1 MKLTFVGLSLL
12 VTLIQLPVSHSLTTQ
27 TQSQQLGTSAAQDL
41 PSQKVQQQ
49 TEAMLTENADQTE
62 GALFGVT
69 VNGKHG
75 FIDKHGNIV
84 IQPKYENAYPFSDG
98 LAAVQ
103 VGNLWG
109 FINRHD
115 KLIIEPQF
123 IQVGL
128 FSHGYA
134 PVKLHHQYLKGWGY
148 IDTQGKLVIKPQF
161 DHVERFH
168 NGIAK
173 VGMETARGILFSMF
187 ADVGTEHEYHYIDTR
202 GRKVPQPPPEHYATG
217 KPGEL
222 IPFRQGDLVGYVD
235 ATGAEVIKP
244 QFIMGSEFSDGLAAV
259 RKDRLLGYIDRTGE
273 FAIPPSFEYGNEF
286 SDGLAGVQL
295 PEGKWGFIDKTG
307 KVVIPGSYNWIYG
320 GFREGVAEVTVEGRV
335 RYINRK
341 GEWVW

>member
-12 VTLIQLPVSHSLTTQ
+12 AGLLQLPVSQSLITQ
-27 TQSQQLGTSAAQDL
+27 PQSQQLDTSAAQVL

-49 TEAMLTENADQTE
+49 TEATVAENADQTE

-69 VNGKHG
+69 VNGKYG
-75 FIDKHGNIV
+75 FMDKHGNLV
-84 IQPKYENAYPFSDG
+84 IQPKYENTFPFSDG

-109 FINRHD
+109 YIDRHD
-115 KLIIEPQF
+115 TMIIEPQF

-134 PVKLHHQYLKGWGY
+134 PVKLQHQYLKGWGY
-148 IDTQGKLVIKPQF
+148 IDTKGKLVIEPQF

-173 VGMETARGILFSMF
+173 VGMETVRGILFSMF
-187 ADVGTEHEYHYIDTR
+187 ADVGTEHEYHYIDIR
-202 GRKVPQPPPEHYATG
+202 GQKVPEPAPEHYATG

-222 IPFRQGDLVGYVD
+222 IPFRQGELVGYVD
-235 ATGAEVIKP
+235 ATGEVVIKP
-244 QFIMGSEFSDGLAAV
+244 QFIMGSEFSDGLAAA
-259 RKDRLLGYIDRTGE
+259 RKDRLLGYIDRTGA
-273 FAIPPSFEYGNEF
+273 FVIPPSFEYGNEF

-295 PEGKWGFIDKTG
+295 PEGKWGFIDKAG
-307 KVVIPGSYNWIYG
+307 QVVIPGPYNWVYG
-320 GFREGVAEVTVEGRV
+320 GFREGVAQVTVEGRM
-335 RYINRK
+335 RYINK
-341 GEWVW
+341 NGEWVW